1 MLFDIIKVSI
11 ISPPKKNLMKGKVMI
26 DLEAIKTKISDGKI
40 DSYVESYLA
49 ILDKLDTLENKLRQG
64 NLDKEEND
72 EILEMYDYLMEK
84 IANYYIKNHYK
95 PNNLS

>member
-1 MLFDIIKVSI
+1 
-11 ISPPKKNLMKGKVMI
+11 MI

-40 DSYVESYLA
+40 DSYVESYLE
-49 ILDKLDTLENKLRQG
+49 ISDQLDTLENELRQG
-64 NLDKEEND
+64 NLEKEEND

>member
-49 ILDKLDTLENKLRQG
+49 ILDKLDTLENELRQG
-64 NLDKEEND
+64 NLEKEEND
-72 EILEMYDYLMEK
+72 EILEMYYYLMEK
-84 IANYYIKNHYK
+84 ITNYYIKNHYK